1 MFFAD
6 ARCQLAAELE
16 SDSETEDEPN
26 KTLLRLDEWASF
38 RLESSQARALVQ
50 LRQKLHSLF
59 LRRLK
64 GQGAQKI
71 ATQGDD
77 QVVRCVVAVLTAEER
92 SLKLP
97 QPLGIGQKPR
107 TFDLSSN

>member
-1 MFFAD
+1 
-6 ARCQLAAELE
+6 LAAELE

-38 RLESSQARALVQ
+38 RLEASQARALVQ

-64 GQGAQKI
+64 GQGAQKTV
-71 ATQGDD
+71 TQGDD

-107 TFDLSSN
+107 TFDLSSNSILLLRV